1 MVFRGQAAG
10 VEGHRRSCLPQA
22 QDFAHKARH
31 QFEEGTNMRKT
42 FWLAG
47 VTVLAL
53 ANPATAADS
62 IKIGFV
68 STFSGPTAVIG
79 NDMRNSFELA
89 LDHMG
94 RKMGGLPV
102 EVIYEDDGQKPDVG
116 KQKTEKLVQSDHV
129 DFIAG
134 YIWSNVLLAS
144 LKTAVDSQ
152 TFLIS
157 ANAGPSQLAGELC
170 SPYVFSTSWQN
181 DQTPEAMGLYM
192 NQKGVKS
199 VFLIGPNYA
208 AGKDMLA
215 GVKSSFKGQVLGEE
229 YTVWPSQ
236 LDFSAELS
244 KAKASKAESIFVF
257 YPGAAGVQ
265 FLNQY
270 VQAGLKDQM
279 PLYTAFTIDELSLP
293 LQKENALGIP
303 GAQEWVNDLPNEQN
317 KTFVADYRKKY
328 PGLRPTYYGAQAYD
342 AAQLI
347 NSAVVAVKGDMS
359 KKDAMKAEM
368 EKADFKS
375 LRGPFKYGANHIPIQ
390 NFYLQDVVKDADG
403 ALSLKTVSTI
413 VKDNQD
419 RFHDKCP
426 MK

>member
-1 MVFRGQAAG
+1 M
-10 VEGHRRSCLPQA
+10 
-22 QDFAHKARH
+22 
-31 QFEEGTNMRKT
+31 KT
-42 FWLAG
+42 SFWLAG
-47 VTVLAL
+47 AAAL
-53 ANPATAADS
+53 LFSSTAFAGDT

-89 LDHMG
+89 LDHLG
-94 RKMGGLPV
+94 RKMNGKPV
-102 EVIYEDDGQKPDVG
+102 EVIYEDDKQKPDVG
-116 KQKTEKLVQSDHV
+116 KQKTEKLVQSDKV
-129 DFIAG
+129 DFIVG

-181 DQTPEAMGLYM
+181 DQTPAAMGLYM

-215 GVKSSFKGQVLGEE
+215 GLKSTFKGQIVGEE

-244 KAKASKAESIFVF
+244 KARASGAESIFVF

-270 VQAGLKDQM
+270 VQAGLKEKM
-279 PLYTAFTIDELSLP
+279 PLYTAFTVDELSLP
-293 LQKENALGIP
+293 LQKDNAIGVP

-328 PGLRPTYYGAQAYD
+328 TGLRPTYYGAQAYD

-347 NSAVVAVKGDMS
+347 NSAVVAVKGDTS

-368 EKADFKS
+368 EKANFKS
-375 LRGPFKYGANHIPIQ
+375 LRGAFKFGNNHIPIQ
-390 NFYLQDVVKDADG
+390 SFYLQDVVKDADG
-403 ALSLKTVSTI
+403 QLSLKTVATI
-413 VKDNQD
+413 VENDQD